1 MLLVFLQ
8 VARAQECPERLDPDT
23 FSARVSALKE
33 PVAFA
38 DPSVAEEITALEG
51 LVVCVDGPTYP
62 YDLQNLHQARGAF
75 ELLVNADAA
84 ASNAALTRALSV
96 GATADPDYGPD
107 IEAAFTAL
115 PPPGA
120 GQIDLQWSSDPYVL
134 VVDGGVSYTYGE
146 QPLGQGW
153 HLIQWMND
161 EGWHSEVVMVSGTKV
176 PKVGDGAAVAVV
188 EPEPETTKKDKRDK
202 RDKKQP
208 EPEVVEPEVVEP
220 EVVEPEPEPE
230 VVEPEPEP
238 EVVEP
243 EPEPEVVEP
252 EPEPEVVEPE
262 PEPEVVEPEP
272 EPEVVE
278 PEPEP
283 EVVEP
288 EPIVEPEPEPDVPS
302 LVIEEPRKERD
313 VSFGLGVMPRYAIV
327 RSTLPDGS
335 VVHVGTSGQPGI
347 EVYGTLGGARTG
359 VVADLQLGPTSAQG
373 RPSVLNRGQL
383 SLNRAWTAGNVGIVP
398 HVGLEL
404 RPLPMASF
412 SGELPDFT
420 SQLAPGGFAGVRI
433 GGPRVSVAGRLHG
446 LSGARGVQGWVA
458 WQGFERV
465 TPVLELE
472 TLKVADARYT
482 FVVAEL
488 EWSLSL

>member
-252 EPEPEVVEPE
+252 EP
-262 PEPEVVEPEP
+262 
-272 EPEVVE
+272 
-278 PEPEP
+278 
-283 EVVEP
+283 
-288 EPIVEPEPEPDVPS
+288 IVEPEPEPDVPS

>member
-8 VARAQECPERLDPDT
+8 VAWAQDCPERLDPDT

-84 ASNAALTRALSV
+84 ASNAALKRALSV

-134 VVDGGVSYTYGE
+134 VVDGGVSYTYGV

-161 EGWHSEVVMVSGTKV
+161 EGWHSEVVVVSGTKV

-202 RDKKQP
+202 RDKKKP

-238 EVVEP
+238 EVV
-243 EPEPEVVEP
+243 
-252 EPEPEVVEPE
+252 
-262 PEPEVVEPEP
+262 
-272 EPEVVE
+272 
-278 PEPEP
+278 EPEP